1 MLSPGTKPYPSAEKT
16 QEPSSHHNPELSQY
30 FTRKKGLCQGMGG
43 EQINYSTLDEVT
55 GGAAEVGDDV
65 PDAKWLTSARMTS
78 AQSLSGPT
86 PRWAQR
92 GKDP

>member
-1 MLSPGTKPYPSAEKT
+1 
-16 QEPSSHHNPELSQY
+16 
-30 FTRKKGLCQGMGG
+30 MGG